1 MNTIFSVERHQPQ
14 DVCGVALM
22 IWKLDDKDAVS
33 FFKCALNL
41 RLSRMTLIKCGVN
54 VNLSFLIAN
63 EEGKLP
69 SAAVGPSSKGT
80 YFAFVGVQ
88 I

>member
-1 MNTIFSVERHQPQ
+1 MNTIFRVEQHQSQ

-22 IWKLDDKDAVS
+22 IWRLDDKDAVS

-54 VNLSFLIAN
+54 VNLIFLIAN
-63 EEGKLP
+63 EKGKLP
-69 SAAVGPSSKGT
+69 SAAVGPSSKET
-80 YFAFVGVQ
+80 YFAFVRVQ

>member
-1 MNTIFSVERHQPQ
+1 MNTIFRVERHQPQ

-22 IWKLDDKDAVS
+22 IWRVDDKDAVS

-41 RLSRMTLIKCGVN
+41 RLSRTTLIKCGVN
-54 VNLSFLIAN
+54 VSLSFFIAN

-69 SAAVGPSSKGT
+69 SAAVGPSSKGK
-80 YFAFVGVQ
+80 YFAFVGVH